1 MKSSGQP
8 NNSFELFHKY
18 SERLAEKWGLNSA
31 SDPHLPAIITSDPNT
46 PRKFLALF
54 AQSTEK
60 DILER
65 LAANPNTPDDVL
77 MGLADHYDSAVRL
90 ALANN
95 NRAPDM
101 VIETLVEDD
110 SVNVRFTV
118 ASNPNS
124 SKRALEALEDDNNPY
139 VVRRASKTLNRIK
152 ALKKKEIENCA
163 DTSREI
169 VNQQ

>member
-1 MKSSGQP
+1 MNSFGQT

-18 SERLAEKWGLNSA
+18 SERLAAKWGLNSA

-77 MGLADHYDSAVRL
+77 MGLADHYDSAVRT

-95 NRAPDM
+95 NSAPDE
-101 VIETLVEDD
+101 VIESLVDDD
-110 SVNVRFTV
+110 SINVRYTV

-124 SKRALEALEDDNNPY
+124 SKQALEALEGDSNPY
-139 VVRRASKTLNRIK
+139 VVRRASKTLHRIK
-152 ALKKKEIENCA
+152 ALKKPDKIEEKSQAANC
-163 DTSREI
+163 
-169 VNQQ
+169 

>member
-1 MKSSGQP
+1 MNSFGQT

-18 SERLAEKWGLNSA
+18 SERLAAKWGLSSA

-77 MGLADHYDSAVRL
+77 LGLADHYDAAVRL

-95 NRAPDM
+95 NCAPDK
-101 VIETLVEDD
+101 VVESLVEDE

-118 ASNPNS
+118 ASNPHS
-124 SKRALEALEDDNNPY
+124 SKRALEALESDCNPY

-152 ALKKKEIENCA
+152 SLKKEDFEEKKLA
-163 DTSREI
+163 T
-169 VNQQ
+169 NQ